1 LTHPSNGVKYD
12 WASSLNYTD
21 LVNTITNLTVISS
34 TDPNFIQIFPQAI
47 SYAEDRLYREL
58 DLLSTVT
65 RVTGTLTAGSRNFT
79 LPQTSGY
86 ILVTNGFNVIT
97 PATQTNPEEGTR
109 VPLTPTS
116 RDYLDNVWP
125 SSTGSTTPTE
135 YAMIT
140 DQTIVLGPW
149 PDANYTIEV
158 IGVVQPAPLSATN
171 PTTFLSLYLPDLLTA
186 AVMIFMVG
194 YQRDWGAQTDD
205 PTQAQSWE
213 AQYGKLF
220 ASANVFEVRKKYES
234 GGWGSL
240 QPTTPVTTPSR

>member
-1 LTHPSNGVKYD
+1 M
-12 WASSLNYTD
+12 NYTD
-21 LVNTITNLTVISS
+21 LVNTISNLTVISS
-34 TDPNFIQIFPQAI
+34 SDPNFTQIFPQAI

-97 PATQTNPEEGTR
+97 PSTQTNPEEGTR

-125 SSTGSTTPTE
+125 SFTGSTTPTE

-171 PTTFLSLYLPDLLTA
+171 VTTFLSLYLPDLLTA
-186 AVMIFMVG
+186 AVMVFMQG
-194 YQRDWGAQTDD
+194 YQRDYGAQSDD
-205 PTQAQSWE
+205 PNSAQSWE
-213 AQYGKLF
+213 AQYDKLF
-220 ASANVFEVRKKYES
+220 ASANVFELRKKYS
-234 GGWGSL
+234 SAGWGSL
-240 QPTTPVTTPSR
+240 QPTPIATPDR